1 MLVLGL
7 SNMRDAAAAIVS
19 DGRIVAAAEEE
30 RFVRQKHVTALP
42 VHAIRYCLREAG
54 VTLRDVDMIAVPWKY
69 WQVGRRIRLAL
80 TAMARSPQ
88 LFRVKGTRSLERVGQ
103 EWRELY
109 QLNRELTRRVDVV
122 ARRPLFLDHHLCH
135 AASSFLVSS
144 FERAAILVTDGASE
158 ADTTLM
164 AMGEG
169 TRIRVLDRTPLPH
182 SLGQFYAAMTAF
194 LGFRP

>member
-144 FERAAILVTDGASE
+144 FERAAILVVDGASE

-169 TRIRVLDRTPLPH
+169 TRITVLDRTPLPH

-194 LGFRP
+194 L